1 MEPRISEDVNQT
13 NSDASTVKKVHDTKS
28 QDSKESYAHLKE
40 SKDNEEIRKVAMKVS
55 PLILGVKR
63 KVADFSGLMEGKENV
78 EIA

>member
-1 MEPRISEDVNQT
+1 
-13 NSDASTVKKVHDTKS
+13 
-28 QDSKESYAHLKE
+28 
-40 SKDNEEIRKVAMKVS
+40 MKVS